1 MMKSISGQQRGAG
14 GRVTIP
20 LRQFGFTLIELL
32 VVIAIIAILAA
43 MLLPALS
50 KAKAT
55 AIRTQCSNNLK
66 QWGLAVQMYAGDNA
80 DYFPDNKDGSD
91 LSWMSKDLN
100 EFYKRYLYPNRRGT
114 TTNQRNQN
122 DVLYC
127 PTDQWHRLAET
138 GTTTDNTAQLIGYFY
153 LPGRVI
159 NANNTWPYNSAGL
172 GEWHFRKKLG
182 GKYRQAPI
190 MSDRLQ
196 GQGNWNL
203 AANKGSLTW
212 SADYNGKTA
221 ASASHRT
228 TGGVPTGGQFLF
240 EDGHVEWHKF
250 NLGNARGSVDVGSQ
264 SGNWIL
270 FYRPANLS
278 TNL

>member
-1 MMKSISGQQRGAG
+1 MKSITARQHGSV
-14 GRVTIP
+14 GRVTS
-20 LRQFGFTLIELL
+20 RRHQFGFTLIELL

-114 TTNQRNQN
+114 TTNQRAQN

-138 GTTTDNTAQLIGYFY
+138 GITTDNTAQLIGYFY
-153 LPGRVI
+153 LPGRVN

-182 GKYRQAPI
+182 GKARQAPI

-196 GQGNWNL
+196 GQGNWDM

-212 SADYNGKTA
+212 AVVDGGKSTP
-221 ASASHRT
+221 SASHRT

-250 NLGNARGSVDVGSQ
+250 NLGNARGTIDLGSKA
-264 SGNWIL
+264 GNWVL
-270 FYRPANLS
+270 FYRPANIS